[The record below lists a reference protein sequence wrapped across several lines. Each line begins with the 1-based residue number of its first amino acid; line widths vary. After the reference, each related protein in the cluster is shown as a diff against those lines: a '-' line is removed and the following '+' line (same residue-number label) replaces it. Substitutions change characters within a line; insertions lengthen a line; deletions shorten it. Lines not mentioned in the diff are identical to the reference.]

1 MSLRYALLAILTAR
15 PKTGYDVSKGFHS
28 SVGHVWH
35 APDSQVYPELRRMEQ
50 DGLLE
55 SKDIPWGTRG
65 KKKLYSVTEAG
76 ITDFRTWLETPF
88 DYSLTRDPLALK
100 TAYMEW
106 GNPQGL
112 LTQLDEHIA
121 FHQSLITQ
129 WSATIAGLE
138 AQTDEILR
146 DRLGASEEREW
157 GLIAGYK
164 ILAYKGLVAR
174 ATAEVKWAKEAKKES
189 AKLEERFGSNIS
201 TRTATAPLRSIDEH
215 EEG

>member
-1 MSLRYALLAILTAR
+1 
-15 PKTGYDVSKGFHS
+15 
-28 SVGHVWH
+28 
-35 APDSQVYPELRRMEQ
+35 MEQ

-76 ITDFRTWLETPF
+76 IKDFRAWLETPF

-106 GNPQGL
+106 GDPQGL
-112 LTQLDEHIA
+112 QTQLDDHIA
-121 FHQSLITQ
+121 FHQDLVNT
-129 WSATIAGLE
+129 WNATIDALE
-138 AQTDEILR
+138 SQTDEVLL
-146 DRLGASEEREW
+146 DRLGASEKEEW

-174 ATAEVKWAKEAKKES
+174 ATAEMNWAKDAKKQ
-189 AKLEERFGSNIS
+189 AAALEKKFGQNVS
-201 TRTATAPLRSIDEH
+201 TRKSTAPLRTADEIP
-215 EEG
+215 GKA